1 MDKSEKKVS
10 ELKVVELRTELS
22 KRDADTKGLKSVLVQ
37 RLLELLKKEGN
48 ESGLIHFGSCSSP
61 SQKLKQPIIT
71 QQSLSEFEVTE
82 ANNESAVQISNTD
95 TESNEKEKR
104 EQRIMEV

>member
-37 RLLELLKKEGN
+37 RLLEV
-48 ESGLIHFGSCSSP
+48 S
-61 SQKLKQPIIT
+61 
-71 QQSLSEFEVTE
+71 
-82 ANNESAVQISNTD
+82 
-95 TESNEKEKR
+95 
-104 EQRIMEV
+104 